1 MTQLPVLAAVATLVT
16 ATEPPVRPDGP
27 TARRWAQDE
36 LLDPV
41 YHQQESLLSRLLT
54 WLRHLFDGLHG
65 AALPPR
71 GALLVAAGVV
81 VLVVLLA
88 LWVAGPVRRSRRSRT
103 EPVLVSTDRRT
114 PQQLRAAA
122 DAAAAVGDF
131 STAVAERFR
140 AVVRDLEDRAVLDE
154 RPGRTADEAARD
166 AGRLLPSVATDLL
179 RAGRLFDDVLYG
191 GRVAGRADDDTLRA
205 TDTAVRAAR
214 RAAPE
219 PAAVEV
225 AP

>member
-1 MTQLPVLAAVATLVT
+1 MTQLPALAAVAALVT
-16 ATEPPVRPDGP
+16 AAEPPVRPDGP
-27 TARRWAQDE
+27 TARRWAQEE
-36 LLDPV
+36 LLNPV
-41 YHQQESLLSRLLT
+41 YHQQESLLTRLLT

-65 AALPPR
+65 VALPPR

-81 VLVVLLA
+81 LLVVLVA
-88 LWVAGPVRRSRRSRT
+88 LWVAGPVRRSRRTRSD
-103 EPVLVSTDRRT
+103 PVLVPTDRRT
-114 PQQLRAAA
+114 AQQLRAAA

-166 AGRLLPSVATDLL
+166 AGRLLPEVATDLL

-191 GRVAGRADDDTLRA
+191 GRVASRADDDGLRA
-205 TDTAVRAAR
+205 TDEAVRAAR
-214 RAAPE
+214 RAAPDRTV
-219 PAAVEV
+219 VEV

>member
-122 DAAAAVGDF
+122 DAAAALGDF

-166 AGRLLPSVATDLL
+166 AGRLLPEVAADLL
-179 RAGRLFDDVLYG
+179 RAGRLFDDVVYG
-191 GRVAGRADDDTLRA
+191 GRVAARADDDGLRA
-205 TDTAVRAAR
+205 VDEAVRAAR
-214 RAAPE
+214 RATHDRT
-219 PAAVEV
+219 AAEV